1 MFNKYVFV
9 YRTFM
14 SVPDYN
20 KDSDKLTKS
29 NFILHVI
36 IRDNARINWM
46 LMLEQFRQAYA
57 LVNEIQLK
65 FIISF
70 VSNCK
75 RDNLSRT
82 VV

>member
-36 IRDNARINWM
+36 IRDNARIN
-46 LMLEQFRQAYA
+46 
-57 LVNEIQLK
+57 
-65 FIISF
+65 
-70 VSNCK
+70 
-75 RDNLSRT
+75 
-82 VV
+82 